1 MTLLAL
7 SLALSLLAASPGAPP
22 ATPQTLVVTAPGWD
36 ADRGQ
41 ATLVAGDRVLFGPVP
56 VHLGSHGLA
65 WGLGLRR
72 HPGHVDGPEKRE
84 GDRRSP
90 AGIFAIGARYDRQN
104 TADVFCVDDT
114 ASQQYNA
121 IVRLASGSKPTWNSA
136 EHMRD
141 YRVAVVVEHNAA
153 RIPGRGSCIFLH
165 ESDRSTAGCTALAPG
180 DLDRLLARLAPGARL
195 VQLPEAAYRELASP
209 WNLPSPALVGL
220 APHDDDEE

>member
-1 MTLLAL
+1 MILLPL
-7 SLALSLLAASPGAPP
+7 LLSLLAASPTAPR

-41 ATLVAGDRVLFGPVP
+41 ATLIAGDRVLFGPAP
-56 VHLGSHGLA
+56 VHLGARGLA

-72 HPGHVDGPEKRE
+72 RPGRTDGPDKRE

-90 AGIFAIGARYDRQN
+90 AGIFAIGTRYHRDGAAH
-104 TADVFCVDDT
+104 TFCVDDA
-114 ASQQYNA
+114 ASQQYNT
-121 IVRLASGSKPTWNSA
+121 IVRLETGSKPTWNSA
-136 EHMRD
+136 EHMRE

-165 ESDRSTAGCTALAPG
+165 ESDRATAGCTALAPR
-180 DLDRLLARLAPGARL
+180 DLDQLLARLAPGARL
-195 VQLPEAAYRELASP
+195 VQLPEAAYRELAAP

-220 APHDDDEE
+220 APHDDEE